1 MSFSYHFDV
10 DFLSG
15 RASCPAGVQQESSRK
30 QNGHS
35 LSEMP
40 VSINRCDCESYDSS
54 RGGTRTP
61 DPVINSHLL
70 YHLSYSGI
78 ASKTSQSRRLN
89 QQIDDLAIPRFSASF
104 TRVILAQAT
113 PI

>member
-1 MSFSYHFDV
+1 MSLSYHLDV
-10 DFLSG
+10 DFLSW
-15 RASCPAGVQQESSRK
+15 RRVVQQESSRK

-40 VSINRCDCESYDSS
+40 VSINRCDSESYNSS

-61 DPVINSHLL
+61 DPVVNSHLL

-78 ASKTSQSRRLN
+78 APEISRSLPLN
-89 QQIDDLAIPRFSASF
+89 QPIPISDL
-104 TRVILAQAT
+104 TVILVQGTAL
-113 PI
+113 

>member
-1 MSFSYHFDV
+1 M
-10 DFLSG
+10 
-15 RASCPAGVQQESSRK
+15 

-40 VSINRCDCESYDSS
+40 VPTNRCDSESYNSS

-78 ASKTSQSRRLN
+78 AMKISHSEDRN
-89 QQIDDLAIPRFSASF
+89 QPTEYRSLRA
-104 TRVILAQAT
+104 
-113 PI
+113 